1 VFLNVLSLRERR
13 ILRKHLLDASTREI
27 LRPAGKRRT
36 SGDDAFRNGADLRAR
51 EHPAIDD
58 RAGSSVT
65 CKVTS
70 KTSEMSR
77 LRVAD
82 DITQLVGETP
92 MLQLKRLVPAGSADV
107 FAKLEYLNP
116 GGSVKD
122 RAAIGIIRR
131 AEQDG
136 RLAPGGTIVEATAG
150 NTGIGL
156 ALIGVNRGYKV
167 RLFVPE
173 RFSEEKVKIMRA
185 LGAEVVR
192 TPDAEGMQGAIR
204 QAKELVATDPKAFMA
219 GQFENQANPDYHYE
233 TTAREIFEQM
243 DGRVDAV
250 VLGCGTS
257 GTFSG
262 IARYLKE
269 NSPQVLAYAVE
280 TQGSILGGGKP
291 GPHKVEGIGASF
303 IPKTFDRSV
312 CDEVMMVMDDEAFG
326 MVKILAAQEGV
337 LAGSSGGAAV
347 FAALKVAKKLGSGKR
362 IVTIVPDSAERY
374 LSKKIFEGGL

>member
-1 VFLNVLSLRERR
+1 
-13 ILRKHLLDASTREI
+13 
-27 LRPAGKRRT
+27 
-36 SGDDAFRNGADLRAR
+36 
-51 EHPAIDD
+51 
-58 RAGSSVT
+58 
-65 CKVTS
+65 
-70 KTSEMSR
+70 MSR

-92 MLQLKRLVPAGSADV
+92 VLKMKRLVPAGSADV

-131 AEQDG
+131 AEEEG
-136 RLAPGGTIVEATAG
+136 RLFPGGTIVEATAG

-167 RLFVPE
+167 KLFVPE
-173 RFSEEKVKIMRA
+173 GFSQEKVIIMRA
-185 LGAEVVR
+185 LGAEVTR

-204 QAKELVATDPKAFMA
+204 RAKELVASDARAFMA
-219 GQFENQANPDYHYE
+219 GQFENPANPDYHYE
-233 TTAREIFEQM
+233 TTAHEIFDQM
-243 DGRVDAV
+243 DGKVDAL
-250 VLGCGTS
+250 VLGCGTC

-262 IARYLKE
+262 IARYLKQKLP
-269 NSPQVLAYAVE
+269 NVLTVAVE
-280 TQGSILGGGKP
+280 TQGSILCGGEP
-291 GPHKVEGIGASF
+291 GPHKVEGIGVSF

-312 CDEVMMVMDDEAFG
+312 CDEVMMVNDDDAFST
-326 MVKILAAQEGV
+326 VKNLAAKEGV

-347 FAALKVAKKLGSGKR
+347 FAALQIADRLGAGR
-362 IVTIVPDSAERY
+362 RVVTIIPDSAERY